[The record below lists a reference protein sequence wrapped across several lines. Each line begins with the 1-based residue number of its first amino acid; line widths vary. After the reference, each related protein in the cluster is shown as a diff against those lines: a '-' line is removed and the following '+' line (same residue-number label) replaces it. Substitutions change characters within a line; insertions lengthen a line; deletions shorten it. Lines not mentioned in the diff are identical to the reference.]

1 MDELFMVANIQF
13 IYYMQILKQLRNNKD
28 CPFLVL
34 DSLPIIVKFMI

>member
-28 CPFLVL
+28 CPRTKNGQSF
-34 DSLPIIVKFMI
+34 DNR